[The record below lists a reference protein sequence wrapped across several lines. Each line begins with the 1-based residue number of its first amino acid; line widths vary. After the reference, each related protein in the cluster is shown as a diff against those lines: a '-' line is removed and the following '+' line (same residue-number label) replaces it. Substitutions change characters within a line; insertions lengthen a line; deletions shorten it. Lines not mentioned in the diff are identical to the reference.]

1 MFYVNMTLKV
11 ITMIPIKMVIEGKR
25 ACNSR
30 GIFDEELK
38 IMYRYVVIPGK

>member
-1 MFYVNMTLKV
+1 
-11 ITMIPIKMVIEGKR
+11 MVIERKQ

-38 IMYRYVVIPGK
+38 IMYRYVVIPGKLEANGSIWASQGQ